1 MLKSVKGNRVST
13 CQCRTSHVCIFLR
26 SLIKVMVTDVQ
37 LQACLDHEPRAWDE
51 GLALARARIGLALG
65 MKRLVGDKS
74 SALPWNSS
82 MTTKFLLLY
91 IFESAAELLNT
102 AVLGPHPD
110 QLNQNPQRW
119 VVLKDRL
126 GNSIVVGAGNGCGR
140 PGRPEPLTLQ
150 SAPESLGFS

>member
-1 MLKSVKGNRVST
+1 
-13 CQCRTSHVCIFLR
+13 
-26 SLIKVMVTDVQ
+26 MVTDVQ
-37 LQACLDHEPRAWDE
+37 LQACLDHEPRAWNE
-51 GLALARARIGLALG
+51 GLVLARARIGLALG

-82 MTTKFLLLY
+82 MTTQFLLLY

-110 QLNQNPQRW
+110 QLNQNPQRGGFE
-119 VVLKDRL
+119 RSP
-126 GNSIVVGAGNGCGR
+126 GNSIVVGAGNGC
-140 PGRPEPLTLQ
+140 GRPEPLTLQ